1 MPAGFNADEVFEMA
15 IQIEMN
21 GAAFYRKAAGLQS
34 DAENRTFLESLASM
48 EDKHQEIF
56 ENMRKELPD
65 KEKGG
70 KVFDPYGELSQ
81 YLAAMADTHG
91 GEGSPSAADALTGSE
106 TLEDIINTALGLE
119 KESILFYLGMKD
131 MVPPKYGQDKI
142 EDIIKEERKHVV
154 QLTGILNKIKA
165 S

>member
-1 MPAGFNADEVFEMA
+1 MPVGFNADEVFEMA

-21 GAAFYRKAAGLQS
+21 GGTFYRKAAGLQS
-34 DAENRTFLESLASM
+34 DAENRTFLESLAGM

-56 ENMRKELPD
+56 EKMRKELPD
-65 KEKGG
+65 KDKGG

-81 YLAAMADTHG
+81 YLAAMAGTHG
-91 GEGSPSAADALTGSE
+91 GEGSPSAADALTGNE
-106 TLEDIINTALGLE
+106 TLANIVNTALGLE

-131 MVPPKYGQDKI
+131 MVPPKYGQEKI

-154 QLTGILNKIKA
+154 QLTSILNKVKA

>member
-1 MPAGFNADEVFEMA
+1 MPVGFNADEVFEMA

-34 DAENRTFLESLASM
+34 DPENRTLLESLASM

-56 ENMRKELPD
+56 ENMRKELPGKD
-65 KEKGG
+65 KGG

-81 YLAAMADTHG
+81 YLSAMADTHG

-106 TLEDIINTALGLE
+106 TLEDIVTIALGLE

-154 QLTGILNKIKA
+154 QLTGILNKMKG

>member
-1 MPAGFNADEVFEMA
+1 MPVGFNADEVFDMA
-15 IQIEMN
+15 IQIETN
-21 GAAFYRKAAGLQS
+21 GAAFYRKAASLQS
-34 DAENRTFLESLASM
+34 DADNRAFLESLASM
-48 EDKHQEIF
+48 EDRHQETF
-56 ENMRKELPD
+56 EKMKKELPD
-65 KEKGG
+65 KDKGG

-106 TLEDIINTALGLE
+106 NMEDIITTALGLE

-131 MVPPKYGQDKI
+131 MVPVKYGQEKI
-142 EDIIKEERKHVV
+142 EDIIKEERKHVI

>member
-1 MPAGFNADEVFEMA
+1 MPVGFNADEVFEMA

-34 DAENRTFLESLASM
+34 DQENRTLLESLASM

-56 ENMRKELPD
+56 ENMRKELPGKD
-65 KEKGG
+65 KGG

-81 YLAAMADTHG
+81 YLSAMADTHG

-106 TLEDIINTALGLE
+106 TLEDIVTIALGLE

-154 QLTGILNKIKA
+154 QLTGILNKMKG

>member
-1 MPAGFNADEVFEMA
+1 MPVGFNADEVFDMA
-15 IQIEMN
+15 IQIETN
-21 GAAFYRKAAGLQS
+21 GAAFYRKAASLQS
-34 DAENRTFLESLASM
+34 DADNRAFLESLASM
-48 EDKHQEIF
+48 EDRHQETF
-56 ENMRKELPD
+56 EKMKKELPD
-65 KEKGG
+65 KDKGG

-106 TLEDIINTALGLE
+106 NMEDIVNTALGLE

-131 MVPPKYGQDKI
+131 MVPVKYGQEKI
-142 EDIIKEERKHVV
+142 EDIIKEERKHVI

>member
-1 MPAGFNADEVFEMA
+1 MPVGFNADEVFEMA

-21 GAAFYRKAAGLQS
+21 GAAFYRKAAGFQS
-34 DAENRTFLESLASM
+34 NAENRAFLESLASM

-106 TLEDIINTALGLE
+106 TLEDIVNTALSLE

-131 MVPPKYGQDKI
+131 MVPPKYGQEKI

-154 QLTGILNKIKA
+154 QLTGILNKIK
-165 S
+165 SR